1 MDNVKELACLYIS
14 LLRSVALLHQN
25 SHWLTNG
32 SNFYSNHLL
41 FDRIYK
47 SASED
52 SDLAAEKMIGVFG
65 PEALDLD
72 LQAKLIGKA
81 LQEFAS
87 EGQLEGSLK
96 IEKKFLEFSKKFYDT
111 LKEEDQM
118 TLGLDDLIM
127 SIANNREGACYLL
140 QQTMD
145 EGTKMNGK
153 MAGRVSLLTRIKNAQ
168 AIQLDPNQLKAKLLD
183 RLHAVVPSTVNGT
196 YQERDFQLVVDLPN
210 KKIEAS
216 VNLPRQAT
224 DQMKNQM
231 ETNFSQYAL
240 SLIPTDQQQGFV
252 IGLGFTFIPKHK

>member
-14 LLRSVALLHQN
+14 LLRSVALVHQTH
-25 SHWLTNG
+25 HWITKG

-52 SDLAAEKMIGVFG
+52 SDSAAEKMIGIFG
-65 PEALDLD
+65 VEALDLD

-87 EGQLEGSLK
+87 EEHIDASLK
-96 IEKKFLEFSKKFYDT
+96 IEKKFLEFSQKFYDT

-140 QQTMD
+140 QQTKD
-145 EGTKMNGK
+145 EGKQMNSK
-153 MAGRVSLLTRIKNAQ
+153 MAGRLSLLKRIKNAQ
-168 AIQLDPNQLKAKLLD
+168 ATQLDPNELKRKLLD
-183 RLHAVVPSTVNGT
+183 RLHAVVPSVVNGT
-196 YQERDFQLVVDLPN
+196 YNERDFQLVVDLPN

-224 DQMKNQM
+224 DEMKNQM

-240 SLIPTDQQQGFV
+240 SLIPADQQQGFV
-252 IGLGFTFIPKHK
+252 IGLGFSFIPKHK

>member
-1 MDNVKELACLYIS
+1 V
-14 LLRSVALLHQN
+14 HQN
-25 SHWLTNG
+25 NHWLTKG
-32 SNFYSNHLL
+32 ANFYSNHLM

-65 PEALDLD
+65 VEALDLD

-87 EGQLEGSLK
+87 EDHIDCSLK

-140 QQTMD
+140 QQTKD
-145 EGTKMNGK
+145 EGKQMNSK
-153 MAGRVSLLTRIKNAQ
+153 MAGRLSLLKRIKNAQ
-168 AIQLDPNQLKAKLLD
+168 VVQLNPAELKNKLLA
-183 RLHAVVPSTVNGT
+183 RLHAVVPSVVNGT
-196 YQERDFQLVVDLPN
+196 YNERDFNVEVDLAG
-210 KKIEAS
+210 KKIEAN

-224 DQMKNQM
+224 DEMKNQM

-240 SLIPTDQQQGFV
+240 SLIPADQQQGFV
-252 IGLGFTFIPKHK
+252 IGLGFSFIPKQK